1 MVLKS
6 LCKKKTQK
14 TESFVYWNAVENSV
28 TLCFV
33 VNIQGKTVTFSAY
46 FVYVIDKYLLKLLT
60 TRVLLLPAVLFSF
73 NSSGK
78 LINPQ
83 KYKISGHKN
92 KSKAS
97 QKIIK
102 LNLKKVF

>member
-1 MVLKS
+1 MLKR
-6 LCKKKTQK
+6 KQK
-14 TESFVYWNAVENSV
+14 IQSTV

-33 VNIQGKTVTFSAY
+33 VNIEGKIATFSAY
-46 FVYVIDKYLLKLLT
+46 FVYAIDKYSLKLLT

-78 LINPQ
+78 LILNPQ
-83 KYKISGHKN
+83 KYKICGHKN